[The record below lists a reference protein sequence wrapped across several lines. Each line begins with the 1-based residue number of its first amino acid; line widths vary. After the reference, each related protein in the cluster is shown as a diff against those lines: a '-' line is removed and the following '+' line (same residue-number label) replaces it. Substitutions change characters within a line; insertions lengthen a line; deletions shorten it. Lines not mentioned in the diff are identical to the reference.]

1 MEGFITFVFAFIII
15 VWVVA
20 RLVPLLL
27 AWWLRRKFTNLTS
40 NRQQQYNETYKG
52 KEGDVTI
59 ESDRKEQKIVD
70 KSVGEYV
77 DFEETNQK

>member
-20 RLVPLLL
+20 RLTPLFL